1 MRKAEINRKT
11 NETNISIEIL
21 LDGTG
26 KSDTN
31 TGIGFFDHMLD
42 QLAKHS
48 LIDIEINADGD
59 LHIDDH
65 HTVEDVG
72 ICLGKALKIALAD
85 KKGIHRYGSCILPM
99 DDALIQSALDISGRA
114 HFVWDVEF
122 NSSYEADTLVA
133 VGVNNEAGL
142 GDTTVDPDNY
152 GGYYYADGEYTG
164 SNPGVAFVVGNGDIN
179 SSNGLA
185 GDNPSNAFVVN
196 YDGSATLSGELT
208 IDSDAGSRSP
218 QNR

>member
-11 NETNISIEIL
+11 NETNISIKIL

-26 KSDTN
+26 KSNTN

-72 ICLGKALKIALAD
+72 ICLGKALKSALAD

-122 NSSYEADTLVA
+122 STAKIGFFDVELVKEFFNAFSSNSEMTLHVNKLA
-133 VGVNNEAGL
+133 GVNSHHIAEATFKSVAKSIRYAIEL
-142 GDTTVDPDNY
+142 DPKQENMVPS
-152 GGYYYADGEYTG
+152 TK
-164 SNPGVAFVVGNGDIN
+164 GV
-179 SSNGLA
+179 L
-185 GDNPSNAFVVN
+185 
-196 YDGSATLSGELT
+196 
-208 IDSDAGSRSP
+208 
-218 QNR
+218 

>member
-42 QLAKHS
+42 QLSKHS

-72 ICLGKALKIALAD
+72 ICLGKALKTALAD

-122 NSSYEADTLVA
+122 NSAKIGFFDVELVKEFFNAFSSSSEMTLHVNKLS
-133 VGVNNEAGL
+133 GVNSHHIAEATFKSVAKAL
-142 GDTTVDPDNY
+142 RYAIELDPKQSMMVPS
-152 GGYYYADGEYTG
+152 TK
-164 SNPGVAFVVGNGDIN
+164 GV
-179 SSNGLA
+179 L
-185 GDNPSNAFVVN
+185 
-196 YDGSATLSGELT
+196 
-208 IDSDAGSRSP
+208 
-218 QNR
+218 

>member
-11 NETNISIEIL
+11 NETNISIKIL

-26 KSDTN
+26 KSNTN

-65 HTVEDVG
+65 HTIEDVG
-72 ICLGKALKIALAD
+72 ICLGKALKSALAD

-99 DDALIQSALDISGRA
+99 DDTLIQSALDISGRA

-122 NSSYEADTLVA
+122 SSAKIGFFDAELVKEFFNAFSSSSEMTLHVNKLS
-133 VGVNNEAGL
+133 GVNSHHIAEATFKSVAKSL
-142 GDTTVDPDNY
+142 RYAIELDPKQANMVPS
-152 GGYYYADGEYTG
+152 TK
-164 SNPGVAFVVGNGDIN
+164 GV
-179 SSNGLA
+179 L
-185 GDNPSNAFVVN
+185 
-196 YDGSATLSGELT
+196 
-208 IDSDAGSRSP
+208 
-218 QNR
+218 

>member
-122 NSSYEADTLVA
+122 NSAKIGFFDVELVKEFFNAFSSSSEMTLHVNKLS
-133 VGVNNEAGL
+133 GVNSHHIAEATFKSVAKSIRYAIEL
-142 GDTTVDPDNY
+142 DPKQENMVPS
-152 GGYYYADGEYTG
+152 TK
-164 SNPGVAFVVGNGDIN
+164 GV
-179 SSNGLA
+179 L
-185 GDNPSNAFVVN
+185 
-196 YDGSATLSGELT
+196 
-208 IDSDAGSRSP
+208 
-218 QNR
+218 

>member
-72 ICLGKALKIALAD
+72 ICLGKALKTALAD

-122 NSSYEADTLVA
+122 NSAKIGFFDVELVKEFFNAFSSSSEMTLHVNKLS
-133 VGVNNEAGL
+133 GVNSHHIAEATFKSVAKSIRYAIEL
-142 GDTTVDPDNY
+142 DPKQENMVPS
-152 GGYYYADGEYTG
+152 TK
-164 SNPGVAFVVGNGDIN
+164 GV
-179 SSNGLA
+179 L
-185 GDNPSNAFVVN
+185 
-196 YDGSATLSGELT
+196 
-208 IDSDAGSRSP
+208 
-218 QNR
+218 

>member
-11 NETNISIEIL
+11 SETNISIEIL

-26 KSDTN
+26 KSNTN

-65 HTVEDVG
+65 HTVEDIG
-72 ICLGKALKIALAD
+72 ICLGKAFKSALAD

-114 HFVWDVEF
+114 HFEWDVEF
-122 NSSYEADTLVA
+122 NTAKIGFFDVELVKEFFNAFSSNSEMTLHVNKLA
-133 VGVNNEAGL
+133 GVNSHHIAEATFKSVAKSIRCAIEL
-142 GDTTVDPDNY
+142 DPKQENRVPS
-152 GGYYYADGEYTG
+152 TK
-164 SNPGVAFVVGNGDIN
+164 GV
-179 SSNGLA
+179 L
-185 GDNPSNAFVVN
+185 
-196 YDGSATLSGELT
+196 
-208 IDSDAGSRSP
+208 
-218 QNR
+218 

>member
-11 NETNISIEIL
+11 SETNISIEIL

-26 KSDTN
+26 KSNTN

-72 ICLGKALKIALAD
+72 ICLGKAVKSALAD

-99 DDALIQSALDISGRA
+99 DDALIRSALDISGRA

-122 NSSYEADTLVA
+122 SSAKIGFFDVELVKEFFNAFSSSSEMTLHVNKLS
-133 VGVNNEAGL
+133 GVNSHHIAEATFKSVAKSIRCAIEL
-142 GDTTVDPDNY
+142 DPKQ
-152 GGYYYADGEYTG
+152 
-164 SNPGVAFVVGNGDIN
+164 SNMVPSTKGV
-179 SSNGLA
+179 L
-185 GDNPSNAFVVN
+185 
-196 YDGSATLSGELT
+196 
-208 IDSDAGSRSP
+208 
-218 QNR
+218 

>member
-11 NETNISIEIL
+11 NETNISIKIL

-26 KSDTN
+26 KSNTN

-72 ICLGKALKIALAD
+72 ICLGKALKSALAD

-122 NSSYEADTLVA
+122 STVKIGFFDVELVKEFFNAFSSNSEMTLHVNKLA
-133 VGVNNEAGL
+133 GVNSHHIAEATFKSVAKSIRYAIEL
-142 GDTTVDPDNY
+142 DPKQENMVPS
-152 GGYYYADGEYTG
+152 TK
-164 SNPGVAFVVGNGDIN
+164 GV
-179 SSNGLA
+179 L
-185 GDNPSNAFVVN
+185 
-196 YDGSATLSGELT
+196 
-208 IDSDAGSRSP
+208 
-218 QNR
+218 

>member
-11 NETNISIEIL
+11 SETNISIEIL

-26 KSDTN
+26 KSNTN

-65 HTVEDVG
+65 HTVEDIG
-72 ICLGKALKIALAD
+72 ICLGKAFKSALAD

-114 HFVWDVEF
+114 HFEWDVEF
-122 NSSYEADTLVA
+122 NTAKIGFFDVELVKEFFNAFSSNSEMTLHVNKLA
-133 VGVNNEAGL
+133 GVNSHHIAEATFKSVAKSL
-142 GDTTVDPDNY
+142 RYAIELDPKQ
-152 GGYYYADGEYTG
+152 
-164 SNPGVAFVVGNGDIN
+164 SNMVPSTKGV
-179 SSNGLA
+179 L
-185 GDNPSNAFVVN
+185 
-196 YDGSATLSGELT
+196 
-208 IDSDAGSRSP
+208 
-218 QNR
+218 

>member
-26 KSDTN
+26 KSNTN

-72 ICLGKALKIALAD
+72 ICLGKAFKSALAD

-122 NSSYEADTLVA
+122 SSAKIGFFDVELVKEFFNAFSSSSEITLHVNKLS
-133 VGVNNEAGL
+133 GVNSHHIAEATFKSVAKSL
-142 GDTTVDPDNY
+142 RYAIELDPKQANMVPS
-152 GGYYYADGEYTG
+152 TK
-164 SNPGVAFVVGNGDIN
+164 GVLQA
-179 SSNGLA
+179 
-185 GDNPSNAFVVN
+185 
-196 YDGSATLSGELT
+196 
-208 IDSDAGSRSP
+208 
-218 QNR
+218 

>member
-26 KSDTN
+26 KSNTN

-122 NSSYEADTLVA
+122 NSAKIGFFDVELVKEFFNAFSSSSEMTLHVNKLS
-133 VGVNNEAGL
+133 GVNSHHIAEATFKSVAKSIRCAIEL
-142 GDTTVDPDNY
+142 DPKQENRVPS
-152 GGYYYADGEYTG
+152 TK
-164 SNPGVAFVVGNGDIN
+164 GV
-179 SSNGLA
+179 L
-185 GDNPSNAFVVN
+185 
-196 YDGSATLSGELT
+196 
-208 IDSDAGSRSP
+208 
-218 QNR
+218 

>member
-11 NETNISIEIL
+11 NETNISIKIL

-26 KSDTN
+26 KSNTN

-72 ICLGKALKIALAD
+72 ICLGKALKSALAD

-114 HFVWDVEF
+114 HFLWDVEF
-122 NSSYEADTLVA
+122 SSAKIGFFDVELVKEFFNAFSSSSEMTLHVNKLS
-133 VGVNNEAGL
+133 GVNSHHIAEATFKSVAKSIRYAIEL
-142 GDTTVDPDNY
+142 DPKQENMVPS
-152 GGYYYADGEYTG
+152 TK
-164 SNPGVAFVVGNGDIN
+164 GV
-179 SSNGLA
+179 L
-185 GDNPSNAFVVN
+185 
-196 YDGSATLSGELT
+196 
-208 IDSDAGSRSP
+208 
-218 QNR
+218 

>member
-26 KSDTN
+26 KSNTN

-72 ICLGKALKIALAD
+72 ICLGKAFKSALAD

-114 HFVWDVEF
+114 HFEWDVEF
-122 NSSYEADTLVA
+122 NTAKIGFFDVELIKEFFNAFSSNSEMTLHVNKVA
-133 VGVNNEAGL
+133 GVNSHHIAEATFKSVAKSIRYAIEL
-142 GDTTVDPDNY
+142 DPKQENMVPS
-152 GGYYYADGEYTG
+152 TK
-164 SNPGVAFVVGNGDIN
+164 GV
-179 SSNGLA
+179 L
-185 GDNPSNAFVVN
+185 
-196 YDGSATLSGELT
+196 
-208 IDSDAGSRSP
+208 
-218 QNR
+218 

>member
-122 NSSYEADTLVA
+122 NSAKIGFFDVELVKEFFNAFSSNSEMTLHVNKLA
-133 VGVNNEAGL
+133 GVNSHHIAEATFKSVAKSIRCAIEL
-142 GDTTVDPDNY
+142 DPKQENMVPS
-152 GGYYYADGEYTG
+152 TK
-164 SNPGVAFVVGNGDIN
+164 GV
-179 SSNGLA
+179 L
-185 GDNPSNAFVVN
+185 
-196 YDGSATLSGELT
+196 
-208 IDSDAGSRSP
+208 
-218 QNR
+218 

>member
-11 NETNISIEIL
+11 SETNISIEIL

-26 KSDTN
+26 KSNTN

-65 HTVEDVG
+65 HTVEDIG
-72 ICLGKALKIALAD
+72 ICLGKAFKSALAD

-114 HFVWDVEF
+114 HFEWDVEF
-122 NSSYEADTLVA
+122 NTAKIGFFDVELVKEFFNAFSSNSEMTLHVNKLA
-133 VGVNNEAGL
+133 GVNSHHIAEATFKSVAKSIRYAIEL
-142 GDTTVDPDNY
+142 DPRQENMVPS
-152 GGYYYADGEYTG
+152 TK
-164 SNPGVAFVVGNGDIN
+164 GV
-179 SSNGLA
+179 L
-185 GDNPSNAFVVN
+185 
-196 YDGSATLSGELT
+196 
-208 IDSDAGSRSP
+208 
-218 QNR
+218 

>member
-11 NETNISIEIL
+11 NETNISIKIL

-26 KSDTN
+26 KSNTN

-72 ICLGKALKIALAD
+72 ICLGKAVKSALAD

-122 NSSYEADTLVA
+122 SSAKIGLFDVELVKEFFNAFSSSSEMTLHVNKLS
-133 VGVNNEAGL
+133 GVNSHHIAEATFKSVAKSL
-142 GDTTVDPDNY
+142 RDAIELDPKQANMVPS
-152 GGYYYADGEYTG
+152 TK
-164 SNPGVAFVVGNGDIN
+164 GV
-179 SSNGLA
+179 L
-185 GDNPSNAFVVN
+185 
-196 YDGSATLSGELT
+196 
-208 IDSDAGSRSP
+208 
-218 QNR
+218 

>member
-11 NETNISIEIL
+11 NETNISIKIL

-26 KSDTN
+26 KSNTN

-72 ICLGKALKIALAD
+72 ICLGKAVKSALAD

-122 NSSYEADTLVA
+122 SSAKIGFFDVELVKEFFNAFSSSSEMTLHVNKLS
-133 VGVNNEAGL
+133 GVNSHHIAEATFKSVAKSL
-142 GDTTVDPDNY
+142 RDAIELDPKQANMVPS
-152 GGYYYADGEYTG
+152 TK
-164 SNPGVAFVVGNGDIN
+164 GV
-179 SSNGLA
+179 L
-185 GDNPSNAFVVN
+185 
-196 YDGSATLSGELT
+196 
-208 IDSDAGSRSP
+208 
-218 QNR
+218 

>member
-72 ICLGKALKIALAD
+72 ICLGKALKSALAD

-114 HFVWDVEF
+114 HFVWEVEF
-122 NSSYEADTLVA
+122 NSAKIGFFDVELVKEFFNAFCSSSEMTLHVNKLS
-133 VGVNNEAGL
+133 GVNSHHIAEATFKSVAKSL
-142 GDTTVDPDNY
+142 RYAIELDPKQ
-152 GGYYYADGEYTG
+152 
-164 SNPGVAFVVGNGDIN
+164 SNMVPSTKGV
-179 SSNGLA
+179 L
-185 GDNPSNAFVVN
+185 
-196 YDGSATLSGELT
+196 
-208 IDSDAGSRSP
+208 
-218 QNR
+218 

>member
-11 NETNISIEIL
+11 SETNISIEIL

-26 KSDTN
+26 KSNTN

-65 HTVEDVG
+65 HTVEDIG
-72 ICLGKALKIALAD
+72 ICLGKAFKSALAD

-122 NSSYEADTLVA
+122 NSAKIGFFDVELVKEFFNAFSSNSEMTLHVNKLA
-133 VGVNNEAGL
+133 GVNSHHIAEATFKSVAKSIRCAIEL
-142 GDTTVDPDNY
+142 DPKQ
-152 GGYYYADGEYTG
+152 
-164 SNPGVAFVVGNGDIN
+164 SNIVPSTKGV
-179 SSNGLA
+179 L
-185 GDNPSNAFVVN
+185 
-196 YDGSATLSGELT
+196 
-208 IDSDAGSRSP
+208 
-218 QNR
+218 

>member
-122 NSSYEADTLVA
+122 NSAKIGFFDVELVKEFFNAFSSSSEMTLHVNKLS
-133 VGVNNEAGL
+133 GVNSHHIAEATFKSVAKSL
-142 GDTTVDPDNY
+142 RYAIELDPKQ
-152 GGYYYADGEYTG
+152 
-164 SNPGVAFVVGNGDIN
+164 SNMVPSTKGV
-179 SSNGLA
+179 L
-185 GDNPSNAFVVN
+185 
-196 YDGSATLSGELT
+196 
-208 IDSDAGSRSP
+208 
-218 QNR
+218 

>member
-72 ICLGKALKIALAD
+72 ICLGKALKSALAD

-114 HFVWDVEF
+114 HFLWDVEF
-122 NSSYEADTLVA
+122 SSAKIGFFDVELVKEFFNAFSSSSEMTLHVNKLS
-133 VGVNNEAGL
+133 GVNSHHIAEATFKSVAKSIRYAIEL
-142 GDTTVDPDNY
+142 DPKQENMVPS
-152 GGYYYADGEYTG
+152 TK
-164 SNPGVAFVVGNGDIN
+164 GV
-179 SSNGLA
+179 L
-185 GDNPSNAFVVN
+185 
-196 YDGSATLSGELT
+196 
-208 IDSDAGSRSP
+208 
-218 QNR
+218 

>member
-11 NETNISIEIL
+11 SETNISIEIL

-65 HTVEDVG
+65 HTVEDIG
-72 ICLGKALKIALAD
+72 ICLGKAFKSALAD

-114 HFVWDVEF
+114 HFEWDVEF
-122 NSSYEADTLVA
+122 NTAKIGFFDVELVKEFFNAFSSNSEMTLHVNKLA
-133 VGVNNEAGL
+133 GVNSHHIAEATFKSVAKSIRCAIEL
-142 GDTTVDPDNY
+142 DPKQENRVPS
-152 GGYYYADGEYTG
+152 TK
-164 SNPGVAFVVGNGDIN
+164 GV
-179 SSNGLA
+179 L
-185 GDNPSNAFVVN
+185 
-196 YDGSATLSGELT
+196 
-208 IDSDAGSRSP
+208 
-218 QNR
+218 

>member
-11 NETNISIEIL
+11 SETNISIEIL

-26 KSDTN
+26 KSNTN

-122 NSSYEADTLVA
+122 NSAKIGFFDVELVKEFFNAFSSSSEMTLHVNKLS
-133 VGVNNEAGL
+133 GVNSHHIAEATFKSVAKSL
-142 GDTTVDPDNY
+142 RYAIELDPKQ
-152 GGYYYADGEYTG
+152 
-164 SNPGVAFVVGNGDIN
+164 SNMVPSTKGV
-179 SSNGLA
+179 L
-185 GDNPSNAFVVN
+185 
-196 YDGSATLSGELT
+196 
-208 IDSDAGSRSP
+208 
-218 QNR
+218 

>member
-11 NETNISIEIL
+11 SETNISIEIL

-26 KSDTN
+26 KSNTN

-65 HTVEDVG
+65 HTVEDIG
-72 ICLGKALKIALAD
+72 ICLGKAFKSALAD

-114 HFVWDVEF
+114 HFEWDVEF
-122 NSSYEADTLVA
+122 NTAKIGFFDVELVKEFFNAFSSNSEMTLHVNKLA
-133 VGVNNEAGL
+133 GVNSHHIAEATFKSVAKSIRYAIEL
-142 GDTTVDPDNY
+142 DPKQENMVPS
-152 GGYYYADGEYTG
+152 TK
-164 SNPGVAFVVGNGDIN
+164 GV
-179 SSNGLA
+179 L
-185 GDNPSNAFVVN
+185 
-196 YDGSATLSGELT
+196 
-208 IDSDAGSRSP
+208 
-218 QNR
+218 

>member
-11 NETNISIEIL
+11 NETNISIKIL

-26 KSDTN
+26 KSNTN

-72 ICLGKALKIALAD
+72 ICLGKAVKSALAD

-122 NSSYEADTLVA
+122 STAKIGFFDVELVKEFFNAFSSNSKMTLHVNKLA
-133 VGVNNEAGL
+133 GVNSHHIAEATFKSVAKSIRYAIEL
-142 GDTTVDPDNY
+142 DPKQENMVPS
-152 GGYYYADGEYTG
+152 TK
-164 SNPGVAFVVGNGDIN
+164 GV
-179 SSNGLA
+179 L
-185 GDNPSNAFVVN
+185 
-196 YDGSATLSGELT
+196 
-208 IDSDAGSRSP
+208 
-218 QNR
+218 

>member
-1 MRKAEINRKT
+1 LIVMRKAEINRKT

-72 ICLGKALKIALAD
+72 ICLGKALKSALAD

-122 NSSYEADTLVA
+122 NSAKIGFFDIELVKEFFNAFSSSSEMTLHVNKLS
-133 VGVNNEAGL
+133 GVNSHHIAEATFKSVAKSL
-142 GDTTVDPDNY
+142 RYAIELDPKQ
-152 GGYYYADGEYTG
+152 
-164 SNPGVAFVVGNGDIN
+164 SNMVPSTKGV
-179 SSNGLA
+179 L
-185 GDNPSNAFVVN
+185 
-196 YDGSATLSGELT
+196 
-208 IDSDAGSRSP
+208 
-218 QNR
+218 

>member
-1 MRKAEINRKT
+1 MRKAEVSRKT
-11 NETNISIEIL
+11 NETNISIKIL

-48 LIDIEINADGD
+48 LIDIEINAAGD

-72 ICLGKALKIALAD
+72 ICLGEAFKNAVAD

-99 DDALIQSALDISGRA
+99 DDALIQSVLDISGRA

-122 NSSYEADTLVA
+122 SSTKIGFFDVELVREFFNAFSSNSGITLHVNKLS
-133 VGVNNEAGL
+133 GVNSHHIAEAIFKSVAKSL
-142 GDTTVDPDNY
+142 RFAIELDPKQ
-152 GGYYYADGEYTG
+152 
-164 SNPGVAFVVGNGDIN
+164 
-179 SSNGLA
+179 
-185 GDNPSNAFVVN
+185 
-196 YDGSATLSGELT
+196 
-208 IDSDAGSRSP
+208 AGSLPSTKGVL
-218 QNR
+218 

>member
-11 NETNISIEIL
+11 NETNISIKIL

-26 KSDTN
+26 KSNTN

-72 ICLGKALKIALAD
+72 ICLGKALNTALAD

-122 NSSYEADTLVA
+122 NSAKIGFFDVELVKEFFNAFSSSSEMTLHVNKLS
-133 VGVNNEAGL
+133 GVNSHHIAEATFKSVAKAL
-142 GDTTVDPDNY
+142 RYAIELDPKQSMMVPS
-152 GGYYYADGEYTG
+152 TK
-164 SNPGVAFVVGNGDIN
+164 GV
-179 SSNGLA
+179 L
-185 GDNPSNAFVVN
+185 
-196 YDGSATLSGELT
+196 
-208 IDSDAGSRSP
+208 
-218 QNR
+218 

>member
-1 MRKAEINRKT
+1 MREALINRKT

-26 KSDTN
+26 KSNTN

-72 ICLGKALKIALAD
+72 ICLGKALKSALAD

-122 NSSYEADTLVA
+122 NSAKIGFFDVELVKEFFNAFSSNSEMTLHVNKLA
-133 VGVNNEAGL
+133 GVNSHHIAEATFKSVAKSIRCAIEL
-142 GDTTVDPDNY
+142 DPKQENRVPS
-152 GGYYYADGEYTG
+152 TK
-164 SNPGVAFVVGNGDIN
+164 GV
-179 SSNGLA
+179 L
-185 GDNPSNAFVVN
+185 
-196 YDGSATLSGELT
+196 
-208 IDSDAGSRSP
+208 
-218 QNR
+218 